1 MKKLLVLLLTILT
14 VLSAAE
20 KIYVVNA
27 LGDLGTI
34 SRLEN
39 GSISN
44 NIANTGNCP
53 NDIKYHNGKLYVL
66 NSGTNNV
73 KIYNE
78 PSLTDAGACELHAA
92 ASNPWK
98 MAISNNKIYVTSFYG
113 SGVEVWTTEGV
124 FVKTIV
130 IPDLNPASG
139 TGAIFAF
146 GNKVFVNRNNWNY
159 SPSYLTEKMFVLNS
173 ETDEIITSFTSGV
186 NVAAMEI
193 DNNNKLHVLCTGDR
207 ANIGGYVKTYNT
219 TTYAKVD
226 SIYLGSQPGAFCK
239 APNNE
244 FLVAVSGFNADWT
257 GFGGVMKYNANT
269 NQVVNG
275 STNLLYTN
283 SASGVMDI
291 FSDASGK
298 IYLALF
304 SQNKLAV
311 LNGSAVTDTWTT
323 GNGPQNLY
331 YINTT
336 GIADEINKSA
346 TLITAYPNPFN
357 NSTRISFNLTQRA
370 DIKAAVYN
378 QNGQFVQ
385 NLIES
390 NYGAG
395 THSVDFNANGLNS
408 GVYFVR
414 LTSGNQ
420 QIGIQK
426 LLLCK

>member
-1 MKKLLVLLLTILT
+1 MKKMLILLLVVITA
-14 VLSAAE
+14 LSAAE

-27 LGDLGTI
+27 LGDQGTI

-53 NDIKYHNGKLYVL
+53 NDIKYYNDKLYVL
-66 NSGTNNV
+66 NSLTNNV

-78 PSLTDAGACELHAA
+78 PSLSDAGACEMHAT

-98 MAISNNKIYVTSFYG
+98 MAISNNKLYVTSLYG
-113 SGVEVWTTEGV
+113 TGVEVWTTDGV

-139 TGAIFAF
+139 TGAIFAI
-146 GNKVFVNRNNWNY
+146 GNRIFVNRNNWDY
-159 SPSYLTEKMFVLNS
+159 SPSYLTERMFVLNS

-193 DNNNKLHVLCTGDR
+193 DSNNKLHVLCTGNR
-207 ANIGGYVKTYNT
+207 ADIGGYVKTFNT

-239 APNNE
+239 NQNNE
-244 FLVAVSGFNADWT
+244 FLVAVSGYNDDWT

-269 NQVVNG
+269 NQVING
-275 STNLLYTN
+275 SSNLLYTN

-291 FSDASGK
+291 CLDASGK

-311 LNGSAVTDTWTT
+311 LNGSTVTENWIT

-336 GIADEINKSA
+336 GIANETEKAIN
-346 TLITAYPNPFN
+346 LVTAYPNPFN
-357 NSTRISFNLTQRA
+357 NSTRISFNLTQKA
-370 DIKAAVYN
+370 LIKAAVYN

-385 NLIES
+385 NLLES
-390 NYGAG
+390 NCNAG
-395 THSVDFNANGLNS
+395 THAIDFNASGLNS
-408 GVYFVR
+408 GVYFVK

-420 QIGIQK
+420 QVGIQK